1 MFRRKN
7 ISSKNY
13 HIRVDY
19 GKKVEKCIIEQLR
32 FIGHT
37 IIDSTEDEDKYDK
50 IDGYIMIQQQI
61 NPLQIKYRQTGD
73 DILFEVSFMDHASQT
88 MVWDGRDMI
97 GKSSVYACLSN
108 DGLVIW
114 LCHTFQ
120 IKAKADALAKQLL
133 TLYLKYNQTS
143 LIDEKGE
150 IKITQD
156 RESGRRKML
165 FFAKPSMFSF
175 DTICLEKSIWSIMKK
190 KSIETIDSL
199 FENIPESHY
208 IKI

>member
-1 MFRRKN
+1 
-7 ISSKNY
+7 
-13 HIRVDY
+13 
-19 GKKVEKCIIEQLR
+19 
-32 FIGHT
+32 
-37 IIDSTEDEDKYDK
+37 
-50 IDGYIMIQQQI
+50 MIQQQI

-143 LIDEKGE
+143 LIAEKGE

-175 DTICLEKSIWSIMKK
+175 DTIRLEKSIWSIMKK